1 MLPAREAPVDKL
13 FAVIGMLFNV
23 GNDLV
28 FKRVA
33 DMDEGAHTNIF
44 YTVQALVIV
53 PLCAVGLAVFHP
65 ALLLHRPSL
74 LFGVPV
80 GLLTYITY
88 SLILYSLVAS
98 DPSVD
103 VTVYRLNFALTGVL
117 AVLLLHETLTIR
129 KVIGLV
135 LCLVA
140 ILIFFVAGRVVRGGP
155 VRGLPFSLGA
165 LVAASGLNLLI
176 KVALNRGAE
185 VFSLIL
191 YRYVTVALL
200 GLGVAL
206 LRRWRAARSGRAQ
219 PRPARS
225 VYRAGA
231 VGGLIMLAALFFLFT
246 VVIPISQLCFVFTAG
261 ASFVILKEPLRVEKL
276 AGIAA
281 AVTSILVI
289 G

>member
-1 MLPAREAPVDKL
+1 MDKL
-13 FAVIGMLFNV
+13 FAVLGMLFNV

-33 DMDEGAHTNIF
+33 DMDDGAHTNLF

-53 PLCAVGLAVFHP
+53 PLCAAGLAVFRP

-74 LFGVPV
+74 LFGIPV
-80 GLLTYITY
+80 GLLTYVTY

-98 DPSVD
+98 DPSVN

-117 AVLLLHETLTIR
+117 AVLLLHETLTAR
-129 KVIGLV
+129 KVIGLAF
-135 LCLVA
+135 CLVA
-140 ILIFFVAGRVVRGGP
+140 ILIFFFVGRKHRSGP

-165 LVAASGLNLLI
+165 LVAASALNLLI
-176 KVALNRGAE
+176 KVALTEGAE

-200 GLGVAL
+200 GLGVVL
-206 LRRWRAARSGRAQ
+206 FRRWRETRGGRAQ
-219 PRPARS
+219 ALPARS

-231 VGGLIMLAALFFLFT
+231 LGGLIMLAALFFLFTALKIGDIT

-261 ASFVILKEPLRVEKL
+261 ASFVILKEPLRAGKIV
-276 AGIAA
+276 GIAV
-281 AVTSILVI
+281 AVASILVI